1 MILIQHGSLL
11 FFPLLTLMTFLGS
24 LPFFPRMSGTETGEL
39 FLLNLCF
46 TFRVNWKVVAL
57 FVKKSKYVLFSILTP
72 YTRHLNRSKFQGLL
86 LAKN

>member
-11 FFPLLTLMTFLGS
+11 LFPLLTLMTFLGS

-57 FVKKSKYVLFSILTP
+57 FVKIWIGVVFILTP
-72 YTRHLNRSKFQGLL
+72 YTRHLNRSKFQELL